1 MAAAGWCSGW
11 YLVRTALQ
19 GLPAYANQ
27 ESGFQMSLR
36 LHYRMLGVTAPW
48 DGGGNVVVPGLV
60 AAVLGLMSPPPPGLT
75 LSRPEPRSPVST
87 LGNSDITNTH
97 HVISR

>member
-1 MAAAGWCSGW
+1 MAAAGWCFGW

-36 LHYRMLGVTAPW
+36 LHYRMLGAPW

-75 LSRPEPRSPVST
+75 LSRPEPLSPVST

-97 HVISR
+97 HVISQ